1 MTVLLGLTG
10 GIGMGKS
17 TTAQMFADLGVPV
30 WDADAAVHRLY
41 DVGGAAVAPMAEAFP
56 GAIIDGAISRPE
68 LKQVISADPAALD
81 RIEEIVHPLLA
92 KDRQAFIDGA
102 QANILL
108 FDIPL
113 LFETGADTWLD
124 KTATVSVPLE
134 EQRRRV
140 LARPGMTEAQFDAIR
155 ARQLDDAERRARA
168 DFIIETTTLD
178 SARDAVRRIVDQLRS
193 TATDA

>member
-68 LKQVISADPAALD
+68 LKQVISADPDALD

>member
-193 TATDA
+193 AATDA